1 VNAAF
6 INICGSRTLQEG
18 EQSARGEI
26 SLLLINICLEAS
38 FVFSR
43 GLSRSLNGEV
53 SFSPVSGAQS
63 FVAAGIILLN
73 IRGVA
78 AVEPLITFAN
88 HCSSLKCL
96 LPRSQWSIV
105 FFHYYIPAAQKEK
118 RAALF
123 CLSLLHTELSAMTT
137 IFPYIFSLSLSRS
150 PCKMAKIFSP
160 RGHTA
165 RTQTPALKT
174 LLPVEY

>member
-1 VNAAF
+1 VW
-6 INICGSRTLQEG
+6 RTLLLIFAAATAVQKG

-43 GLSRSLNGEV
+43 ALSMGLF
-53 SFSPVSGAQS
+53 FSCLRVES
-63 FVAAGIILLN
+63 FVGAAAGIILLN

-105 FFHYYIPAAQKEK
+105 FFHYYIPAPSKGKEG
-118 RAALF
+118 RARAFL
-123 CLSLLHTELSAMTT
+123 
-137 IFPYIFSLSLSRS
+137 SLSLSCTLAITTIYIS
-150 PCKMAKIFSP
+150 LPLYEMAKIFSP